1 MKKIVVWSF
10 FSLLTSS
17 DFPTWCCLQ
26 TRPRCWLLGYISL
39 FYCCFSFC
47 SGCPASVL
55 VSEQTPIC
63 LKPHRRTIKK
73 KKFIAV
79 FLIPSNH
86 NSDPQEVSAAIT
98 SSIPITPATSNFVVQ
113 RHHNDDPAFKWPSA
127 HLLQLTPDHLRRPAS
142 PNPDPCQCC
151 TAKSLHLVHHC
162 RTKLWCRSNQS
173 SPLFSRE
180 PHLGLHNLYCV
191 LKFCCLCLLVTSG
204 QGRHVSSLTKPAHQ
218 P

>member
-1 MKKIVVWSF
+1 MISPLGAASKQGLGADSWVISLYFIVVSVF
-10 FSLLTSS
+10 
-17 DFPTWCCLQ
+17 
-26 TRPRCWLLGYISL
+26 
-39 FYCCFSFC
+39 
-47 SGCPASVL
+47 VL
-55 VSEQTPIC
+55 VALRQFWYKGKHQFVWSLTAE
-63 LKPHRRTIKK
+63 LKK
-73 KKFIAV
+73 KK
-79 FLIPSNH
+79 
-86 NSDPQEVSAAIT
+86 NSLPCFSSHQITIQIHKKSVPPPAAIT
-98 SSIPITPATSNFVVQ
+98 SSVPITPATSNFVVQ
-113 RHHNDDPAFKWPSA
+113 RHHNDDPAFRWPSA
-127 HLLQLTPDHLRRPAS
+127 HLLQSTPDHLRRPAS

-180 PHLGLHNLYCV
+180 PHLSLHNLYCV